1 MTQIKDFKFVI
12 RLIDDLCDGGIMY
25 YFIHKFERNKDI
37 NFDDL
42 KIFLDRFHDND
53 VDEEYYKQS
62 QIELL
67 EMWNDEWYN
76 EAVDHNSDEY
86 FDEWYKDNFEESEI
100 QY

>member
-1 MTQIKDFKFVI
+1 
-12 RLIDDLCDGGIMY
+12 MY

>member
-1 MTQIKDFKFVI
+1 MTQIKDFNFVI
-12 RLIDDLCDGGIMY
+12 RLVDDICDGGIMY

-42 KIFLDRFHDND
+42 KIFLDRWNKG

-67 EMWNDEWYN
+67 EMWNDEQYSKA
-76 EAVDHNSDEY
+76 EAHNSDKWY
-86 FDEWYKDNFEESEI
+86 DEWYEDNFDLNEI
-100 QY
+100 KY